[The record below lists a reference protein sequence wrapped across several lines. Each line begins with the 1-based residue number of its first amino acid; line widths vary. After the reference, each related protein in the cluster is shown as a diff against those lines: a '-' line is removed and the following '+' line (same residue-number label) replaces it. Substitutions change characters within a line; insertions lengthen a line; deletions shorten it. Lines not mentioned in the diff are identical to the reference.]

1 MNCKEAS
8 QLLSE
13 KMDRPLH
20 TKEKI
25 SLGVHTT
32 LCASCRKFGQQIKEL
47 RYISSHYAKGEKA
60 KKK

>member
-1 MNCKEAS
+1 MMSCHQAT

-13 KMDRPLH
+13 KLDRPLE

-32 LCASCRKFGQQIKEL
+32 MCPACRRFAQQMEEL
-47 RYISSHYAKGEKA
+47 RSISKRYTKNPDAK
-60 KKK
+60 

>member
-1 MNCKEAS
+1 MMNCQQAT

-13 KMDRPLH
+13 KLDRPLD

-32 LCASCRKFGQQIKEL
+32 LCPPCRRFAQQMEEL
-47 RYISSHYAKGEKA
+47 RSISKRYTKDPDDK
-60 KKK
+60 